1 MTEIFATIRLIAVLV
16 VVLLLGFG
24 VLLALPHSKLK
35 ELVQPFVGWAIAAL
49 SVAYIASP
57 LDVMPEI
64 FLGPFGLVDDLAALA
79 VGIASAV
86 AAMKAGKGT
95 KQLH

>member
-1 MTEIFATIRLIAVLV
+1 MTEIFSTIRLIAVLV

-24 VLLALPHSKLK
+24 VLLALPHSRLK
-35 ELVQPFVGWAIAAL
+35 EIVQPFVGWAIAAL
-49 SVAYIASP
+49 SVAYIVSP
-57 LDVMPEI
+57 LDVLPDLI
-64 FLGPFGLVDDLAALA
+64 PVIGWADDLAALA

-86 AAMKAGKGT
+86 AAMNAGK